1 MVDKFY
7 TLSWLMKDRKRKV
20 CGWLARGG
28 IAVVRGSSMWA
39 DTIGG
44 EYYCGNIL
52 WQSSLTLLFHDKLA
66 VGFK

>member
-1 MVDKFY
+1 
-7 TLSWLMKDRKRKV
+7 MKEIRNV
-20 CGWLARGG
+20 CGWLAREGNV
-28 IAVVRGSSMWA
+28 AAECSSLWA
-39 DTIGG
+39 GTMEG